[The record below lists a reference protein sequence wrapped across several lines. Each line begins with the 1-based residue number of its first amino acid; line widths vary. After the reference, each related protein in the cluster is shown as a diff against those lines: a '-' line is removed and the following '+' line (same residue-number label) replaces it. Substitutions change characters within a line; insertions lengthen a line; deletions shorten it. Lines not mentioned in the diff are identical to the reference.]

1 MSDFAGSHAVRALY
15 LFTGATDLYLET
27 GDAVLWNALK
37 RLWRRALMKTY
48 ITGGFGSRYDG
59 EAFGEDYELPND
71 RAYSETC
78 AAVAGVMWA
87 WRMFLASG
95 EAEYMDVLERVLYN
109 AALAGISLDGTKYF
123 YVNPLADYFGKHER
137 EPWYECACCPPNIAK
152 LNTGEMLEVLTD
164 NPPSCENVPRAA
176 KEDGHD
182 VLSVEN
188 IDRGVWRIV
197 VVKR

>member
-59 EAFGEDYELPND
+59 EAFGEDCELPND

-95 EAEYMDVLERVLYN
+95 EGFSSHISLYN
-109 AALAGISLDGTKYF
+109 LMSLPHLFSPASRSGFHRAWGRSGPPLGPHTLGT
-123 YVNPLADYFGKHER
+123 
-137 EPWYECACCPPNIAK
+137 W
-152 LNTGEMLEVLTD
+152 M
-164 NPPSCENVPRAA
+164 
-176 KEDGHD
+176 
-182 VLSVEN
+182 
-188 IDRGVWRIV
+188 
-197 VVKR
+197 